1 MFWKLIKFL
10 FVAVSV
16 TGIKPAKMPN
26 GNPRK
31 YQSRLDLT
39 LDLKVI
45 TIQEA
50 TFISKHWL
58 NNIIDVNGNSC
69 KEDIQI
75 IDKINN
81 LEIYRQNLENKGTTR
96 NNETMI
102 LAWMPKGVYNDLL
115 FIVCCEVDRPNR
127 DLFVNLLVQSPFW
140 DSSQIESIVL
150 KESLE
155 QLAIRANCTLHLD
168 PLYNADS
175 RYKLAWKNW
184 KFD

>member
-1 MFWKLIKFL
+1 ML
-10 FVAVSV
+10 FIVATVN
-16 TGIKPAKMPN
+16 GIKPPRMPN
-26 GNPRK
+26 GNPRI
-31 YQSRLDLT
+31 YQSSLDLT

-50 TFISKHWL
+50 SFISKHWL
-58 NNIIDVNGNSC
+58 NNIIDANGNSC
-69 KEDIQI
+69 KEDVQI

-81 LEIYRQNLENKGTTR
+81 LETYRQNLEKLGTSS

-102 LAWMPKGVYNDLL
+102 LAWIPKGVYNDLL
-115 FIVCCEVDRPNR
+115 FIICCEVDRPNR
-127 DLFVNLLVQSPFW
+127 DLYINLLIQSPFW

-155 QLAIRANCTLHLD
+155 QLAKRTNCTLNLD
-168 PLYNADS
+168 TLFASDS